1 MQTANLGVIM
11 FHNLRVNV
19 LGMNIV
25 YNIVREIMGGRIDI
39 ASGTGAGTHITVVLP
54 MVAPQSPATTD
65 EGQPHPH
72 FEN

>member
-1 MQTANLGVIM
+1 
-11 FHNLRVNV
+11 
-19 LGMNIV
+19 MNIV